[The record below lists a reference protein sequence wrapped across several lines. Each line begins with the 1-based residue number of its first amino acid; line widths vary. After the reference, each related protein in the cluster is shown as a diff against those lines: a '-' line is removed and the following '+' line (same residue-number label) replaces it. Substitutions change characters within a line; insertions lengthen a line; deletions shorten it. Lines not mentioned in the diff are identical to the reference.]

1 MTHRR
6 IDSHQHFWRRARGD
20 YHWLTPS
27 MTALWHDFEPDQLR
41 PQLLAR
47 GISGCIAVQA
57 AESVDE
63 SLFLLELA
71 RQHPW
76 IEGVVGWVDLRS
88 PSAVTD
94 LTRLRE
100 RGPLVGVRPMLQ
112 DHADDRWILDARC
125 QPALAWMAAHG
136 VRFDALIRPHQ
147 LGAIA
152 RLMDRHPTLRVV
164 IDHLAKPSI
173 ALGRD
178 WPESGPWLRGLQA
191 LAQRGAYVK
200 LSGALTEAKPGAG
213 ARDLRPFVDPVL
225 DAFGPSRTMWGSDWP
240 VVLSASS
247 YAHWDTITQDLL
259 LSLRAGDREQVLG
272 ASCARFYG
280 LPERPASLPR

>member
-6 IDSHQHFWRRARGD
+6 IDSHQHFWRRSRGD

-27 MTALWHDFEPDQLR
+27 MTALWQDFEPDQLR
-41 PQLLAR
+41 PQLLSR
-47 GISGCIAVQA
+47 GIAGCIAVQA
-57 AESVDE
+57 AESVEE
-63 SLFLLELA
+63 SLFLLDAA
-71 RQHPW
+71 RQHHW

-88 PSAVTD
+88 PEAIAD
-94 LTRLRE
+94 LTRLRTH
-100 RGPLVGVRPMLQ
+100 GPLVGIRPMLQ
-112 DHADDRWILDARC
+112 DLADDRWILDARC
-125 QPALAWMAAHG
+125 QPALAWMAANG
-136 VRFDALIRPHQ
+136 IRFDALVRPHQ

-164 IDHLAKPSI
+164 VDHMAKPSI

-240 VVLSASS
+240 VCR
-247 YAHWDTITQDLL
+247 
-259 LSLRAGDREQVLG
+259 LRAEYEVWHQAALDLTAHLPAEARAQVFG
-272 ASCARFYG
+272 GTAQRFYR
-280 LPERPASLPR
+280 L